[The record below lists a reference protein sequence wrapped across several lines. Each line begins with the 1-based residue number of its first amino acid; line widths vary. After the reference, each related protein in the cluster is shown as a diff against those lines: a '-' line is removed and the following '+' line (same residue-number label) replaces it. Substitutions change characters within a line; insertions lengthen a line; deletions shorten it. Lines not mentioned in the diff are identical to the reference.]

1 MKNRNRSLAIVAT
14 LAAATSVAPLY
25 AQTTPPAAKEAPA
38 KQAPPKP
45 GPAKN
50 FQVPAPRKFSLSNGL
65 GVTLVSYGTV
75 PKATVT
81 LGVRTGNI
89 DEKAD
94 QVWLSDLTG
103 DYLSQG
109 TATKSATEIAE
120 AAARMGGSV
129 DVTVG
134 TDRTDIGGDVLS
146 EFAPDMVKLVADV
159 VRNPKF
165 PESDL
170 ARLKADRAR
179 QLAIAKTQPR
189 PLAQEK
195 FLSVMYPDHPY
206 GRLFPTSEML
216 AGYTLAAVRGF
227 HEANF
232 GAARSH
238 LYVVGRF
245 DEKAVEAAIRSA
257 FGDWK
262 KGPEPTAN
270 RPKARTER
278 AIYIVDRPAAV
289 QSTVILGVPVAD
301 PSSPEWIPM
310 QVTNTLLGG
319 FFSSRITANIREAK
333 GYTYSPSSQISTRNH
348 DAYWAETADVT
359 TAVTGP
365 SLKEIFYEIER
376 LQKEA
381 PTSAELDGIHRYME
395 GIFVLQNSS
404 RPGII
409 GGLQFV
415 DLQGLPDDYL
425 NKYVQRVDAV
435 TAADVQR
442 TAQKMIPADK
452 AMIVIAGD
460 RKVIEDQ
467 VKTYGPVK

>member
-1 MKNRNRSLAIVAT
+1 MKRTLRTLPLAILAV
-14 LAAATSVAPLY
+14 AAAPLV
-25 AQTTPPAAKEAPA
+25 AQTPASPTSPP
-38 KQAPPKP
+38 KQAPPKS
-45 GPAKN
+45 GQAKD
-50 FQVPAPRKFSLSNGL
+50 FHVPAPRKLSLPNGL

-75 PKATVT
+75 PKATVR
-81 LGVRTGNI
+81 LAVRTGNI
-89 DEKAD
+89 DEKPE
-94 QVWLSDLTG
+94 QIWLSDLTG
-103 DYLSQG
+103 DYLTQG
-109 TATKSATEIAE
+109 TATKTATQIAE
-120 AAARMGGSV
+120 AAARMGGSL
-129 DVTVG
+129 DVNVG
-134 TDRTDIGGDVLS
+134 TDRTEIGGDVLS
-146 EFAPDMVKLVADV
+146 EFGPDMVRLTADV

-165 PESDL
+165 PDSEL

-195 FLSVMYPDHPY
+195 FLAVMYPDHPY
-206 GRLFPTSEML
+206 GRLFPTPEML
-216 AGYTLAAVRGF
+216 SGYSLAAVRAF
-227 HEANF
+227 HDANY

-245 DEKAVEAAIRSA
+245 DEKAIEAAIRSA

-262 KGPEPTAN
+262 RGADPAAN
-270 RPKARTER
+270 RPKPRSER
-278 AIYIVDRPAAV
+278 AIYIVDRPGAV

-301 PSSPEWIPM
+301 PSNPDWIPM

-333 GYTYSPSSQISTRNH
+333 GYTYSPASQISTRNH

-359 TAVTGP
+359 TAVTGA

-376 LQKEA
+376 LQKEPPA
-381 PTSAELDGIHRYME
+381 AAELDGIHRYME
-395 GIFVLQNSS
+395 GTFVLQNSS

-409 GGLQFV
+409 GVLEFV

-425 NKYVQRVDAV
+425 NKYMQRVDAV
-435 TAADVQR
+435 TPADVQR
-442 TAQKMIPADK
+442 TAQKMIPTDK
-452 AMIVIAGD
+452 ATIAIAGD

-467 VKTYGPVK
+467 VKTYGPIK